1 MIDPNGKVEIIPSGK
16 GLKSRCLLTVQEAA
30 EYLAISVST
39 LYGWIWQRRIPFVK
53 VGRAVRFD
61 PVELEGFVEANRV
74 RSRSVGRFRD
84 DWARNCYNTRAAGK
98 G

>member
-1 MIDPNGKVEIIPSGK
+1 MSSK
-16 GLKSRCLLTVQEAA
+16 GFEVHASKATGQRRLLTVSEAA

-39 LYGWIWQRRIPFVK
+39 LYGWVWQRRIPFIK

-61 PVELEGFVEANRV
+61 LAELDQFIDANRNGPRHSEPV
-74 RSRSVGRFRD
+74 GDSR
-84 DWARNCYNTRAAGK
+84 AAHCYNTRAAGK